1 MRTSGSDVIAW
12 VHEHIP
18 SRRHNGSGFSLERR
32 VRRER
37 SNLLEHK
44 NKEHAEFHHDL
55 QVRQSELEEGRQK
68 KKKKK
73 KKKISM
79 FTSKGSS

>member
-1 MRTSGSDVIAW
+1 MHYMRTSGSDVIAW

-18 SRRHNGSGFSLERR
+18 SRRRHNGSGFSLERR

-44 NKEHAEFHHDL
+44 NKEHAKLHHHL
-55 QVRQSELEEGRQK
+55 QVRQSELEEGCQK

-73 KKKISM
+73 KI
-79 FTSKGSS
+79 TSLGSS